1 MQNGN
6 CLQKLSPPFHISSSD
21 FLFSSLADF
30 FVSYDALL
38 KSFLKNKKCLF
49 DRAQSKVVK
58 SKKSSGRRES
68 FRSEAVVKK
77 MMKSTSKKCAFFKS
91 FLWKGGSSGREQY
104 GVDDNRA
111 SREKCAKERE
121 RET

>member
-1 MQNGN
+1 ML
-6 CLQKLSPPFHISSSD
+6 C
-21 FLFSSLADF
+21 
-30 FVSYDALL
+30 YDALL

-77 MMKSTSKKCAFFKS
+77 MMKSTSKKCAFLKKVFFGKAEVVVE
-91 FLWKGGSSGREQY
+91 SSMALMITGLAERS
-104 GVDDNRA
+104 VP
-111 SREKCAKERE
+111 KRE